1 MRLMR
6 PSYACARE
14 PDLTRRPIGRGHH
27 GAVPDADRR
36 RATPVI
42 RDHHRLKG
50 GAAQLGA
57 TGPGQP
63 GPFGVWPADDR
74 DGQDQEPADDNPT
87 TETRTA

>member
-1 MRLMR
+1 MA
-6 PSYACARE
+6 PY
-14 PDLTRRPIGRGHH
+14 
-27 GAVPDADRR
+27 
-36 RATPVI
+36 ATPTAGEPRTVI

-74 DGQDQEPADDNPT
+74 DGEDQEPADDRPA

>member
-1 MRLMR
+1 M
-6 PSYACARE
+6 
-14 PDLTRRPIGRGHH
+14 
-27 GAVPDADRR
+27 
-36 RATPVI
+36 I

-63 GPFGVWPADDR
+63 GPFGVWPADDHDR
-74 DGQDQEPADDNPT
+74 DEGQEPADDRPA